1 MKRFF
6 VAVLLLVS
14 IGAFAQNHSAAEG
27 VNEELNLIKVELQ
40 RLKSESR
47 ELKKETSSLQAQLK
61 ATYRTIDS
69 LKQATQRNSKAISET
84 ADQLGVKISTSEATA
99 NEQFQRVNRSVS
111 NTVLYVIIVFL
122 LALLLS
128 GIVYW
133 FLAKRQKTDKSE
145 VIDQLDKA
153 KNDIEGQLKKIEDIP
168 VKISEVVDDMKNLEA
183 GDHILALKLARE
195 INTMERNISLMNED
209 TKGLKQLKRSV
220 EALKDNLAAKGYEV
234 PKLLG
239 KEFHEGMKVTI
250 INTILDEELEKGAE
264 IITKVIIPQVNY
276 NGKMIQ
282 AAQIEVTV
290 GPEIEEEEVIEEAKK
305 MDETIAETIAETIVE
320 DKGDDQE

>member
-1 MKRFF
+1 MKRIF
-6 VAVLLLVS
+6 VAVLLLAGVC
-14 IGAFAQNHSAAEG
+14 AFAQNHSATEEL
-27 VNEELNLIKVELQ
+27 NEEVNLIKVELQ

-47 ELKKETSSLQAQLK
+47 RLRAETSSLQTQLK
-61 ATYRTIDS
+61 ATHRTIDS
-69 LKQATQRNSKAISET
+69 LKLATQRNSKAIGET
-84 ADQLGVKISTSEATA
+84 ADQLGLKISTSEATA
-99 NEQFQRVNRSVS
+99 NEQFQQVNRSVS

-122 LALLLS
+122 LTILLS
-128 GIVYW
+128 GVVYW
-133 FLAKRQKTDKSE
+133 FLTKRQRTDKSD

-153 KNDIEGQLKKIEDIP
+153 KTDIEGQLKKIEDIP
-168 VKISEVVDDMKNLEA
+168 VKIGEVVDDMKNLEA

-250 INTILDEELEKGAE
+250 INTVLDEELEAGAE

-290 GPEIEEEEVIEEAKK
+290 GPEAEEVEAEEVI
-305 MDETIAETIAETIVE
+305 
-320 DKGDDQE
+320 Q